1 MKHTPGPWKD
11 DGQDKNSII
20 ISSQWGTVARVV
32 DCGDVVQ
39 TGDNARLIAAA
50 PDLLAACR
58 AIVAVLTQPVQ
69 FSPQANADIL
79 RGDAATAVRF
89 AQAAI
94 ARAERGG
101 E

>member
-1 MKHTPGPWKD
+1 MTATKKLMDDTPRCNCGGQIEVGD
-11 DGQDKNSII
+11 DV
-20 ISSQWGTVARVV
+20 T
-32 DCGDVVQ
+32 
-39 TGDNARLIAAA
+39 LMAAA

-58 AIVAVLTQPVQ
+58 AIVAVLTQPAQ
-69 FSPQANADIL
+69 FSPQVNADIL

-94 ARAERGG
+94 ARAEGGG